1 MKKFVDV
8 SEEIKDYISP
18 KKYFVKKRCCKKFA
32 AVACVLI
39 GIAVTAAI
47 VCAVLKYKRDYE
59 FFDDYDDED
68 FGLDDALYA
77 KESDFDE

>member
-18 KKYFVKKRCCKKFA
+18 RKYFVKKKSCNKCVLIACVVVSLIVA
-32 AVACVLI
+32 AVAICM
-39 GIAVTAAI
+39 AI
-47 VCAVLKYKRDYE
+47 KHKRDYE
-59 FFDDYDDED
+59 FFDDYDDD

>member
-18 KKYFVKKRCCKKFA
+18 KKYFVKKKACNKCLIITCVIIAAAIIGGAIFA
-32 AVACVLI
+32 A
-39 GIAVTAAI
+39 
-47 VCAVLKYKRDYE
+47 LKYKRDYD
-59 FFDDYDDED
+59 FFDDYDDD